1 MLYSKPFRVS
11 ALLFGHYNGRM
22 ADDLIAQLVALLVD
36 RDDGAALLPVR
47 GGDLLHGVHEVGVKG
62 LVQRFDL
69 GDVQVLQRFGGFVQR
84 HHDAFLVVLIG
95 THGVG
100 GHVQRVQNA
109 QNLGDSV
116 GNAIIELLVSL
127 ALAALAVVIVF
138 ALLMGIL
145 SRYRK
150 CPSDKILVIYGKVG
164 SDKNGQARSA
174 KCVHGGAAFIMPII
188 QSYQFMDLTPISIN
202 VDLKNALSKQNIR
215 VDVPSRFTV
224 GISTEPGI
232 MQNAAERLLGLR
244 MNEIQ
249 ELAKDIIFG
258 QLRLVVAT
266 MEIEEINND
275 RDKFLVAVSNNVEI
289 ELKKIG
295 LRLINVNVTDINDES
310 GYIEA
315 LGKEAAA
322 KAINDAKKS
331 VAEKDRDG
339 EIGQANAQRDQRIQV
354 AAANALAI
362 KGENE
367 SKIEVAQSEAL
378 RREKEAE
385 SMRLATAA
393 EAVQAAKAKEEAYI
407 AQQQAE
413 QTRAA
418 LETATQQADIIV
430 KAKIAKEQAEIEAEA
445 KAEVARRTAKGEADA
460 LFAKM
465 EAQARG
471 AQEILVK
478 QADGMRELVNAAG
491 GNADSAIKLI
501 LANNMEELMK
511 IQVEAIKNIKIDKVT
526 VWDGGSK
533 GENGKTA
540 TADFISGIMK
550 AVPPMGEMFNQ
561 AGMELPKFLGEKI
574 DDPKTCLLYTSPSP
588 RD

>member
-1 MLYSKPFRVS
+1 MP
-11 ALLFGHYNGRM
+11 
-22 ADDLIAQLVALLVD
+22 IEILVAIC
-36 RDDGAALLPVR
+36 A
-47 GGDLLHGVHEVGVKG
+47 
-62 LVQRFDL
+62 
-69 GDVQVLQRFGGFVQR
+69 
-84 HHDAFLVVLIG
+84 
-95 THGVG
+95 
-100 GHVQRVQNA
+100 
-109 QNLGDSV
+109 
-116 GNAIIELLVSL
+116 
-127 ALAALAVVIVF
+127 AVVIVF
-138 ALLMGIL
+138 ALIMGIL

-385 SMRLATAA
+385 SMRVATAA

-460 LFAKM
+460 LYAKM

-478 QADGMRELVNAAG
+478 QAEGMRELVNAAG

-526 VWDGGSK
+526 VWDSGSK
-533 GENGKTA
+533 GENGKTS
-540 TADFISGIMK
+540 TADFISGLMK
-550 AVPPMGEMFNQ
+550 SVPPMSEMFNQ
-561 AGMELPKFLGEKI
+561 AGMELPKFLGEKAESNTTL
-574 DDPKTCLLYTSPSP
+574 DS
-588 RD
+588 

>member
-1 MLYSKPFRVS
+1 MQPEI
-11 ALLFGHYNGRM
+11 
-22 ADDLIAQLVALLVD
+22 LIAICV
-36 RDDGAALLPVR
+36 
-47 GGDLLHGVHEVGVKG
+47 
-62 LVQRFDL
+62 
-69 GDVQVLQRFGGFVQR
+69 
-84 HHDAFLVVLIG
+84 
-95 THGVG
+95 
-100 GHVQRVQNA
+100 
-109 QNLGDSV
+109 
-116 GNAIIELLVSL
+116 
-127 ALAALAVVIVF
+127 AVVIVF

-413 QTRAA
+413 QTHAA

-574 DDPKTCLLYTSPSP
+574 DDPKTLDS
-588 RD
+588 

>member
-1 MLYSKPFRVS
+1 MQPEI
-11 ALLFGHYNGRM
+11 
-22 ADDLIAQLVALLVD
+22 LIAICV
-36 RDDGAALLPVR
+36 
-47 GGDLLHGVHEVGVKG
+47 
-62 LVQRFDL
+62 
-69 GDVQVLQRFGGFVQR
+69 
-84 HHDAFLVVLIG
+84 
-95 THGVG
+95 
-100 GHVQRVQNA
+100 
-109 QNLGDSV
+109 
-116 GNAIIELLVSL
+116 
-127 ALAALAVVIVF
+127 AVVIVF

-418 LETATQQADIIV
+418 LETATQQADVIV

-526 VWDGGSK
+526 VWDCGSK

-574 DDPKTCLLYTSPSP
+574 DDPKTLDS
-588 RD
+588 

>member
-1 MLYSKPFRVS
+1 MHPEI
-11 ALLFGHYNGRM
+11 
-22 ADDLIAQLVALLVD
+22 LIAICV
-36 RDDGAALLPVR
+36 
-47 GGDLLHGVHEVGVKG
+47 
-62 LVQRFDL
+62 
-69 GDVQVLQRFGGFVQR
+69 
-84 HHDAFLVVLIG
+84 
-95 THGVG
+95 
-100 GHVQRVQNA
+100 
-109 QNLGDSV
+109 
-116 GNAIIELLVSL
+116 
-127 ALAALAVVIVF
+127 AVVIVF

-574 DDPKTCLLYTSPSP
+574 DDPKTLDS
-588 RD
+588 